1 MPLPRFIQYLIRP
14 LVALLI
20 SAPFVFLLLALQGER
35 LAPVQQ
41 NLTSAELNEVEQLL
55 LDSAPQSTTVA
66 STQTM
71 QLSARELDL
80 LQRYGFQVM
89 GLLPGWSGQL
99 DLAEDRLEAQLS
111 IEMHVGNWLFF
122 LNLQG
127 SVSNEPT
134 GLALQ
139 SLRLGNLQLPGPV
152 MNYAVERIQNNL
164 LNAGVGFDDFLALQS
179 NVDRVELSPAGVS
192 LDLLWEPPLMN
203 RLANRAQQIF
213 VPQQD
218 RERILDYYQTS
229 KDLVSTIPTDIRA
242 VSLNTFLVGMF
253 NEAQERSLVSGDP
266 VGENRA
272 ALQALAIYVNDEN
285 IAQLVGEEMARGVE
299 PANFIE
305 VRLQRRQ
312 DLAQHL
318 VSIAAI
324 SASAGAGFAQL
335 LSNTKEAY
343 DARYRSG
350 FSFSD
355 LTANTV
361 GAMLAS
367 YATQNESSARE
378 MQRRIIAME
387 SEADFMPVVGNNR
400 DGLSE
405 ADFTDLYQD
414 RNSYEYEQRVEQI
427 RNLIQARPLFQNLPP
442 LSELQR

>member
-1 MPLPRFIQYLIRP
+1 MPLPRLVQFLIRP

-35 LAPVQQ
+35 LAPVQE
-41 NLTSAELNEVEQLL
+41 NLTSTELNEVEQLL
-55 LDSAPQSTTVA
+55 LNSAPQSTAVA
-66 STQTM
+66 STQVVE
-71 QLSARELDL
+71 LSARELDL

-89 GLLPGWSGQL
+89 GLLPGWSGQINL
-99 DLAEDRLEAQLS
+99 GDDQIAAQLS

-127 SVSNEPT
+127 AFLNEPS
-134 GLALQ
+134 GLSLQ

-152 MNYAVERIQNNL
+152 MRYAVDRIQNNL
-164 LNAGVGFDDFLALQS
+164 LNADVGFDDFLALQG
-179 NVDRVELSPAGVS
+179 NVDSVELSSAGVS
-192 LDLLWEPPLMN
+192 LNLLWEPDLMN

-218 RERILDYYQTS
+218 RERILDYYQTA
-229 KDLVSTIPTDIRA
+229 KDIVSTIPTDIRA

-253 NEAQERSLVSGDP
+253 NEAQERSLASGDP
-266 VGENRA
+266 VAENRA

-285 IAQLVGEEMARGVE
+285 IAQLVGDEMASGIE
-299 PANFIE
+299 PADFIE

-367 YATQNESSARE
+367 YATQSESSALE
-378 MQRRIIAME
+378 MQQRIIAMD

-405 ADFTDLYQD
+405 ADFSNLYQD

-427 RNLIQARPLFQNLPP
+427 RNLIQERPLFQNLPP
-442 LSELQR
+442 LAELQR

>member
-1 MPLPRFIQYLIRP
+1 MPVPRLVQFLIRP
-14 LVALLI
+14 LVVLLI

-35 LAPVQQ
+35 LAPVQE
-41 NLTSAELNEVEQLL
+41 NLSSAELNEVEQLL
-55 LDSAPQSTTVA
+55 LDSAPQTTAVT
-66 STQTM
+66 STQVI

-89 GLLPGWSGQL
+89 GLLPGWSGQINL
-99 DLAEDRLEAQLS
+99 GDNQVTAQLS
-111 IEMHVGNWLFF
+111 IEMHIGNWLFF

-127 SVSNEPT
+127 AFLNEPS
-134 GLALQ
+134 GLTLQ

-152 MNYAVERIQNNL
+152 MGYAVDRIQNNL
-164 LNAGVGFDDFLALQS
+164 LNADVGFDDFLALQA
-179 NVDRVELSPAGVS
+179 NVDSVELSSARVS
-192 LDLLWEPPLMN
+192 LNLLWEPELMN

-218 RERILDYYQTS
+218 RQRILDYYQTA
-229 KDLVSTIPTDIRA
+229 KDIVSTIPTDIRA

-266 VGENRA
+266 VAENRA
-272 ALQALAIYVNDEN
+272 ALQALAIYVNNEN
-285 IAQLVGEEMARGVE
+285 IAQLVGEEMASGIE
-299 PANFIE
+299 PADFIE

-367 YATQNESSARE
+367 YATQNESSATE
-378 MQRRIIAME
+378 MQQRIIAMD

-405 ADFTDLYQD
+405 ADFSSLYQD

-427 RNLIQARPLFQNLPP
+427 RNLIQERPLFQNLPP
-442 LSELQR
+442 LAELQR